1 LKCGRRDPQ
10 SSASAAPPFI
20 AGAIDGEMIGRRPT
34 AMTRSRWIL
43 IWILDTPV
51 VPNRS
56 TSKHFSFKKN
66 MVAARLQLFDDQ
78 PAA

>member
-1 LKCGRRDPQ
+1 
-10 SSASAAPPFI
+10 
-20 AGAIDGEMIGRRPT
+20 
-34 AMTRSRWIL
+34 MTRSRWIL